1 MNSTIKRLIG
11 ASGAAAVVAGA
22 ALMAAPAAQA
32 DGGYYGAWTLTEWKI
47 DGKTIKCPGELP
59 LPAPAPP
66 IKCKG
71 GEYLEL
77 KSGYTYKTNLEIFGR
92 YLVNKGEF
100 DIIQFPQAQNK
111 TIIFDATG
119 DENDPRAY
127 QIKFQGQT
135 SSGGPKKMV
144 IFITAEGPG
153 GRSTSVKMI
162 FRRDA
167 D

>member
-11 ASGAAAVVAGA
+11 ASGAVAVVAGA

-32 DGGYYGAWTLTEWKI
+32 DGNYYGAWTLTAWKI

-77 KSGYTYKTNLEIFGR
+77 MSGYEYKTNLEVFGR
-92 YLVNKGEF
+92 YLVNKGDF
-100 DIIQFPQAQNK
+100 DIIQFAHAANK
-111 TIIFDATG
+111 TIVFDAH
-119 DENDPRAY
+119 DEANNPRAY
-127 QIKFQGQT
+127 QVKFQGQT

-144 IFITAEGPG
+144 IFVSSG
-153 GRSTSVKMI
+153 GRENVTTIKMI

>member
-11 ASGAAAVVAGA
+11 ASGAAAVLAGA

-32 DGGYYGAWTLTEWKI
+32 DGNYYGAWTLTEWKI
-47 DGKTIKCPGELP
+47 NGKTIPCPGKLP
-59 LPAPAPP
+59 LPPPAPP
-66 IKCKG
+66 IECKG

-77 KSGYTYKTNLEIFGR
+77 KSGYTYKTNLEVFGR
-92 YLVNKGEF
+92 YLANKGEF
-100 DIIQFPQAQNK
+100 DIIQFPQAKNK
-111 TIIFDATG
+111 TIVFDATG

-127 QIKFQGQT
+127 QVKFQGQA

-144 IFITAEGPG
+144 IFVSANRPG
-153 GRSTSVKMI
+153 EDNTIKMI